1 MRYEVPIGRVDGRRR
16 GRDVE
21 AVIAVAGL
29 VVAIAVG
36 AAVSGA
42 RPAAVRSDGDSGA
55 RPTGVEDRAPATAFA
70 DGLHLSRPAAL
81 ERPGLPADLDCRDL
95 APAACRR
102 VATAALAALPAD
114 LPPVRSATAWRSLVC
129 GDATDCPSRQLAR
142 AFPLGSVIVAFVDG
156 SPPAAINVVEHRF
169 GPNIRLGTRA
179 WLLDWAPIA
188 PGD

>member
-1 MRYEVPIGRVDGRRR
+1 MRYEVPVDKVGRRR

-29 VVAIAVG
+29 VVAIAAG
-36 AAVSGA
+36 AAVVGA
-42 RPAAVRSDGDSGA
+42 RPAAVPSDGDSAA
-55 RPTGVEDRAPATAFA
+55 RPTVITHPAAATAFA
-70 DGLHLSRPAAL
+70 GPGLPRPAAL
-81 ERPGLPADLDCRDL
+81 EPRGLPTDLDCRDL
-95 APAACRR
+95 EPAACRR
-102 VATAALAALPAD
+102 VARAALAALPAD
-114 LPPVRSATAWRSLVC
+114 LPPVRSATAWHSLVC
-129 GDATDCPSRQLAR
+129 SDATDCPSLQLAR

-188 PGD
+188 QGD